1 MALSSTYSQPRIMKK
16 LEESNLQL
24 HLEKLKVDP
33 SVDVSKGNTSVSRKY
48 FRHTSSTIVNWT
60 NWLLAVVCFNHKTP
74 IMSQL

>member
-1 MALSSTYSQPRIMKK
+1 MALSSTYFQLRIMKK

-33 SVDVSKGNTSVSRKY
+33 SVDMSKENTSV
-48 FRHTSSTIVNWT
+48 T
-60 NWLLAVVCFNHKTP
+60 WLSAVVCFNNKTP

>member
-48 FRHTSSTIVNWT
+48 FRHTSSKIVNWT

>member
-1 MALSSTYSQPRIMKK
+1 MSFHAYLLFFINILFLALSSTYSQPRIMKK

-48 FRHTSSTIVNWT
+48 FRHTSSTIVN
-60 NWLLAVVCFNHKTP
+60 
-74 IMSQL
+74 